1 MITRMLA
8 GIRNRRSGLTY
19 CNVTE
24 TCCFYEITSST
35 QPTCITFD
43 ICKEL
48 KWLLRSFYSDWC
60 ADPWLFLG
68 GGPGPTPRKRLENF
82 FHVLNIF
89 YSLQRGQ
96 MVLLQRKIYFSKDTE
111 WSIIF
116 QGQGR
121 VQMLISIET
130 LYLVI
135 FHGDPDPPYPPLH
148 PHMWF
153 LQPFCPLQPTCQDWD
168 V

>member
-1 MITRMLA
+1 
-8 GIRNRRSGLTY
+8 
-19 CNVTE
+19 
-24 TCCFYEITSST
+24 
-35 QPTCITFD
+35 
-43 ICKEL
+43 
-48 KWLLRSFYSDWC
+48 
-60 ADPWLFLG
+60 
-68 GGPGPTPRKRLENF
+68 
-82 FHVLNIF
+82 
-89 YSLQRGQ
+89 

-148 PHMWF
+148 PHM
-153 LQPFCPLQPTCQDWD
+153 
-168 V
+168 